1 MINIKGT
8 KDYLVALESVAMTDI
23 VLNMFIFFFISFS
36 LLYTFNKAVSVEV
49 NLPASKSLVKLD
61 GADKVILTVTR
72 EGRYYLDA
80 QPVTVKEMKSLLR
93 ARLGKEPSLEMVL
106 MVDRV
111 ARFNNVVMALD
122 IINELGIRR
131 LSVAATRSK

>member
-1 MINIKGT
+1 
-8 KDYLVALESVAMTDI
+8 
-23 VLNMFIFFFISFS
+23 
-36 LLYTFNKAVSVEV
+36 
-49 NLPASKSLVKLD
+49 VKLD